1 MKKAILS
8 TALLLCNSIPAL
20 AYVPPSEFIVK
31 TWAQKHAGPKGVRTR
46 SIVQAVEGDKPVG
59 PKLKLTVIYRAE
71 DGVLRSIASDEQN
84 QVLFMSEGG
93 EPRGLHALTELL
105 YDSNFSR
112 VASALK
118 KQGVPVKTSRELL
131 ELPEESERLAA
142 ESATLSLG
150 RVKRQIAWVI
160 GKRDGSS
167 DAANQLWVEKDTF
180 QPLKFKM
187 DSHEVLFES
196 YRNYRDFP
204 FPKTMTWNEAKVEAK
219 TFMREELVDLVV
231 NPPEL
236 AQLSKPI
243 THGYTEAGNSAS
255 SEIRDL
261 IQKYFEKAR

>member
-1 MKKAILS
+1 MKKAILA
-8 TALLLCNSIPAL
+8 TALLLCSSAPAL

-46 SIVQAVEGDKPVG
+46 SVVQAVEGDKPAG
-59 PKLKLTVIYRAE
+59 PKFKLTVIYRAE

-84 QVLFMSEGG
+84 QILYMNEGG

-105 YDSNFSR
+105 YDSNLAR

-118 KQGVPVKTSRELL
+118 KQGVPVKTGKELM
-131 ELPEESERLAA
+131 ELHEESERLAA
-142 ESATLSLG
+142 ESSTLSLG

-167 DAANQLWVEKDTF
+167 EAANQLWVEKDTF

-187 DSHEVLFES
+187 GGHEVLFEG

-204 FPKTMTWNEAKVEAK
+204 FPKTMTWSESKLDAKP
-219 TFMREELVDLVV
+219 FMREDLADLAV

-243 THGYTEAGNSAS
+243 THGFTDAGNSAS
-255 SEIRDL
+255 SDVREL
-261 IQKYFEKAR
+261 IQKYFDKAR